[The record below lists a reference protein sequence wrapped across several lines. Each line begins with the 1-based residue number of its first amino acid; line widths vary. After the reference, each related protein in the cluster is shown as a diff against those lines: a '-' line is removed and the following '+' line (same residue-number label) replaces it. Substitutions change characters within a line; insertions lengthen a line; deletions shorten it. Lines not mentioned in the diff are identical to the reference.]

1 MIKTRMDYRLVQNIE
16 LANGQ
21 TRTVIIDQG
30 LGDNKSID
38 RMLSLRDMYR
48 DHGDDVDLI
57 SWKEVTT
64 TNIIED

>member
-21 TRTVIIDQG
+21 TRTEMIGQG

-48 DHGDDVDLI
+48 ADGYAVDLI

-64 TNIIED
+64 TNIIEE